1 MRPFMSVLLFAASF
15 AAAQTGPLL
24 LRKPALSKTQIVFTF
39 AGDLWSVPREGGQ
52 ARRLT
57 AAPGVETSAVFSPDG
72 ETIAFTGEYDG
83 NVDVFTIPA
92 SGGVPRRLTYHP
104 GRDVTVGWT
113 PDGKRVLFSSHRAV
127 PNDGDRLYTMPVEGG
142 GLPEELP
149 LPIAEEGSYSPDGS
163 HLAYVPLFQWQE
175 AWKRYRGGQTRKIW
189 IANLADSSVVPIP
202 RDNSNDFNPMWVG
215 DRIYFLSDREG
226 PVTLFFYDI
235 KSKKVTRAIE
245 NQGLDF
251 KSASA
256 GPGAIVYEQFGSLHL
271 YDLKSGK
278 TKEVAV
284 TLAGDL
290 PEVRPHFVNVAKRLT
305 NPDISPNGIR
315 AVFEARGEI
324 ITVPADKGD
333 SRNLTQSPAV
343 MEREPKWS
351 PDGQSIAYLSDESGD
366 YALHVRNQD
375 GTGEVKKIP
384 LGDKAFYSSPN
395 WSPDSKKI
403 AYLDNHSHLFYID
416 LEQKKPVLVET
427 DYYANGNGLAPS
439 WSPDSQWLTYS
450 KTLKS
455 HMQAIY
461 LYSLAD
467 GKTTQVTDGLSDAES
482 PVFDKNGKYL
492 YFTASTNSGA
502 HMEPDIQSSSRQV
515 TASVYAVV
523 LSKAEASPLA
533 PESDEEKKP
542 DAKKEEPKK
551 DDAKDAKKDEP
562 KKDGAKDAKQDDAK
576 KDDKD
581 KDKDKSAEKKVEVK
595 VDLETIGQRILPLPM
610 PARRYVGL
618 ATGKDGVVYAAE
630 APPPGTPG
638 PFAMT
643 IHRFDLNKRKT
654 DTVLSGV
661 RNVNISFTGEKL
673 LYQQGDKWTIADAPP
688 PPADAPDAPPA
699 KPGNEKVLKTADLEV
714 KVDPAAEWKQMFH
727 EAWRIERDFFYDP
740 HYHGLDLGAAEERY
754 GAYLSGLA
762 SRDDL
767 NYLFTEMLGN
777 ITVGHMFLG
786 GGDRPEVKHVSTGLL
801 GADYKIENGRYRFA
815 HVYNGENWNP
825 DTKAP
830 LTQPGVNVTA
840 GDYLLAV
847 DGRELRATDNI
858 YSFFEATASK
868 TVVLKVGADPT
879 GAGAREVKVTPVD
892 NEWPL
897 RHIEWMEENRRKV
910 DQATNHRV
918 AYVYMPDTARGG
930 YTNFMRYFFA
940 QVDKEAVII
949 DERFNHG
956 GALAT
961 DIIEYLQRKP
971 MSLVTTRDGADM
983 VQPQG
988 AIFGPKVMIVNE
1000 FAGSGGDAMPWYFHR
1015 AGVGKLIGERTWGGL
1030 VGLSGFPE
1038 LMDGG
1043 TVFAPNF
1050 AVWNPNGTFDV
1061 ENHGVTPD
1069 IEVQLDPAAVRQG
1082 HDPQLD
1088 KAIEVVMQELTANPP
1103 PQYKRP
1109 PYPNYQKKQ

>member
-1 MRPFMSVLLFAASF
+1 M
-15 AAAQTGPLL
+15 
-24 LRKPALSKTQIVFTF
+24 FTY
-39 AGDLWSVPREGGQ
+39 AGDLWSVPREGGE

-57 AAPGVETSAVFSPDG
+57 ADPGVETSAAFSPDG
-72 ETIAFTGEYDG
+72 STIAFTGEYDG
-83 NVDVFTIPA
+83 NVDVFVIPA
-92 SGGVPRRLTYHP
+92 AGGLPRRLTFHP
-104 GRDVTVGWT
+104 GRDETVGWT
-113 PDGKRVLFSSHRAV
+113 PDGKRVLFRSHRAV
-127 PNDGDRLYTMPVEGG
+127 PNDGNRLYTMPVEGH

-149 LPIAEEGSYSPDGS
+149 LPIAEEGSYSADGS
-163 HLAYVPLFQWQE
+163 HLAYVPLFQWQD

-202 RDNSNDFNPMWVG
+202 RDNSNDFDPMWVG

-226 PVTLFFYDI
+226 PVTLFFYDTR
-235 KSKKVTRAIE
+235 SKKVTRAIE
-245 NQGLDF
+245 NHGLDF

-256 GPGAIVYEQFGSLHL
+256 GPEAIVYEQFGSLHL
-271 YDLKSGK
+271 YDLRTGQ

-290 PEVRPHFVNVAKRLT
+290 PELRPHYVNIAKRLA
-305 NPDISPNGIR
+305 NADISPNGAR

-324 ITVPADKGD
+324 VTVPAEKGD
-333 SRNLTQSPAV
+333 PRNLTQSPAV
-343 MEREPKWS
+343 MEREPRWS

-375 GTGEVKKIP
+375 GSGEVKKIP
-384 LGDKAFYSSPN
+384 LGAKAFYSSPN
-395 WSPDSKKI
+395 WSPDSRKI

-416 LEQKKPVLVET
+416 VERKTPVLVET
-427 DYYANGNGLAPS
+427 DYYANGKGLAAA
-439 WSPDSQWLTYS
+439 WSPDSQWLAYS

-467 GKTTQVTDGLSDAES
+467 GKATQVTDGLSDAES

-492 YFTASTNSGA
+492 YFAASTNSGA
-502 HMEPDIQSSSRQV
+502 AMQPDIESFARPV
-515 TASVYAVV
+515 TASVYVVV
-523 LSKAEASPLA
+523 LSRTEASPLA
-533 PESDEEKKP
+533 PESDDEKK
-542 DAKKEEPKK
+542 AE
-551 DDAKDAKKDEP
+551 AKKDEP
-562 KKDGAKDAKQDDAK
+562 KKDDAK
-576 KDDKD
+576 KDDQD
-581 KDKDKSAEKKVEVK
+581 KDQDKSANKVEVK
-595 VDLETIGQRILPLPM
+595 VDLENIGQRILPLPM
-610 PARRYVGL
+610 PARRYIGL
-618 ATGKDGVVYAAE
+618 AAGKAGVVYAAE
-630 APPPGTPG
+630 GPAPGTPE
-638 PFAMT
+638 PFAVAV
-643 IHRFDLNKRKT
+643 HRFDLNKRKT
-654 DTVLSGV
+654 DTVLRGV
-661 RNVNISFTGEKL
+661 SNVQVSFTGEKL
-673 LYQQGDKWTIADAPP
+673 LYQQGDKWTIADAPA
-688 PPADAPDAPPA
+688 PPADSSDGPPA
-699 KPGNEKVLKTADLEV
+699 KPGNEKALKTAELEV

-740 HYHGLDLGAAEERY
+740 HYHGLDIEAAEERY

-777 ITVGHMFLG
+777 ITVGHMFLR

-847 DGRELRATDNI
+847 NGRELHAADNI
-858 YSFFEATASK
+858 YSFFEATAGK
-868 TVVLKVGADPT
+868 TVLLRVGADPG
-879 GAGAREVKVTPVD
+879 GANAREVKVVPVD
-892 NEWPL
+892 NESGL
-897 RHIEWMEENRRKV
+897 RHLEWMEENRRKV

-918 AYVYMPDTARGG
+918 AYVYMPDTSVGG

-940 QVDKEAVII
+940 QVDKDAVIV

-961 DIIEYLQRKP
+961 DIIEYLERKP
-971 MSLVTTRDGADM
+971 MSVGTTRDGADF

-988 AIFGPKVMIVNE
+988 AIFGPKVMIINE
-1000 FAGSGGDAMPWYFHR
+1000 FAGSGGDAMPWYFKR
-1015 AGVGKLIGERTWGGL
+1015 AGVGKLVGERTWGGL
-1030 VGLSGFPE
+1030 VGLNGFPE

-1043 TVFAPNF
+1043 VVFAPN
-1050 AVWNPNGTFDV
+1050 AAIWNPNGTFDV
-1061 ENHGVTPD
+1061 ENRGVAPD
-1069 IEVQLDPAAVRQG
+1069 IEVQLDPAAVRRG
-1082 HDPQLD
+1082 RDPQLE
-1088 KAIEVVMQELTANPP
+1088 KAIEVVMQELAANPP
-1103 PQYKRP
+1103 PQFKRP
-1109 PYPNYQKKQ
+1109 PYPNYQKK